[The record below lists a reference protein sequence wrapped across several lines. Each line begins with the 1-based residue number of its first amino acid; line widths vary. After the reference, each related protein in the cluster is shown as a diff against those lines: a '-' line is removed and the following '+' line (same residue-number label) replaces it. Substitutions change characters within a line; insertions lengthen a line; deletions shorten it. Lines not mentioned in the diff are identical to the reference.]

1 MRDAQRR
8 NRQAGVTLIE
18 VMIVLV
24 VIGIA
29 TGATTLGLGALARDD
44 RVEQE
49 ARRLAGAIS
58 AGVDEALIAS
68 KAQLIRWDREGY
80 QIGDTLRRVL
90 DPSVQMARADRAAD
104 AAVISAHM
112 AEPAVVFELSGA
124 TGTWRVTLDGLTV
137 ITEPD
142 AAR

>member
-1 MRDAQRR
+1 
-8 NRQAGVTLIE
+8 
-18 VMIVLV
+18 
-24 VIGIA
+24 
-29 TGATTLGLGALARDD
+29 
-44 RVEQE
+44 VEQE

-80 QIGDTLRRVL
+80 QIGDALRRVL

-112 AEPAVVFELSGA
+112 AAPAVVFELSGA